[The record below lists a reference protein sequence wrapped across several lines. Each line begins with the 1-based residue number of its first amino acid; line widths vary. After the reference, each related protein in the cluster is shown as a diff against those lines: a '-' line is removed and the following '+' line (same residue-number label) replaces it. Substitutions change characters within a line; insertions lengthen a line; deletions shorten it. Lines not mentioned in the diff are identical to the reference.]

1 MEVEVLL
8 FLHDLALTRNC
19 LILSEQALRL
29 IVDEVAEDLKRVF
42 LLNLLT
48 LKELSN
54 LSESLPILLPLSHLI
69 LLLFLKLLDSE
80 TRLLSVMMTFLKLS
94 LKVLCHFH
102 EIGPFL
108 Y

>member
-1 MEVEVLL
+1 M
-8 FLHDLALTRNC
+8 HDLALTRNC

-29 IVDEVAEDLKRVF
+29 IVDEVTEDLKRVL

-94 LKVLCHFH
+94 LKVLCHFD

-108 Y
+108 N